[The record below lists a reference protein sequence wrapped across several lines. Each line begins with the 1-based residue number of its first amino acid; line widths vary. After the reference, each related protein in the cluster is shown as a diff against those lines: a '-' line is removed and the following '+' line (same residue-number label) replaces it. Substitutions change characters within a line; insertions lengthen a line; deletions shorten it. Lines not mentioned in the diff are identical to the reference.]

1 MRGIKRR
8 SNITKWGT
16 DVPPGP
22 WSGASTALDF
32 HQTLSLLSSPFLSS
46 LLLSSSHYMAAW
58 TVSGSHIKCQ
68 LSSISGPVCWPS
80 ATQLQLPVTGAS

>member
-16 DVPPGP
+16 DVPLGP
-22 WSGASTALDF
+22 WSGASTA
-32 HQTLSLLSSPFLSS
+32 LLSSPFLSS

>member
-22 WSGASTALDF
+22 WSGASTA
-32 HQTLSLLSSPFLSS
+32 LLSSPFLSS